1 MAKFKLTSSQVKT
14 NIEALQNFM
23 QKEGID
29 AFYISSFDAFLNE
42 YVPME
47 NCHRYY
53 FTGFAGSTAESLIP
67 ASGKARLYV
76 DGRYHEQADLEVDLN
91 DVEVVKVPANTG
103 NLSVVKEDIKNLGVK
118 TLGLEGN
125 RSAVSFYEELKKD
138 YTLKIYHNNEL
149 ENEVSFQTLPPMK
162 PVYQIDPQT
171 AGTQTAAKL
180 KRVIENKN
188 EAYFVTA
195 IDSLAWITNCR
206 GYQLPNNCAFMGTG
220 LVTSERIYVFVDK
233 DVEVKCDDKQIEFVH
248 GDITTVEAKIIE
260 LVKSIGIEKLYVDKK
275 MLNTSFYVMLTNA
288 IDESKIANRVGGLVD
303 FHSVK
308 EPLEMDIIRG
318 EFKKADQAIY
328 NTIKW
333 VKDKVTAGESVTELD
348 LYHQT
353 SKEYQKQGAVEQ
365 SFNTIAGV
373 GPNGSIIHY
382 GDPKDDI
389 TIKKDDMVLL
399 DSGGYF
405 TSGFATDTTRTFM
418 ATQTEGS
425 DKHKEIY
432 TLVLKG
438 VLNLQ
443 NAIFKPG
450 TRGSGLDAIC
460 RQPLYQAGYD
470 YAHGTG
476 HGVGLNVHEGGT
488 GISPVRNYVLKPG
501 HVVSLEPGIYIP
513 GFGGVRI
520 ENIGLIVEH
529 PDYADFLKFEPLVYI
544 GFEPGLINQD
554 MLSTQEKVWLKEYE
568 AVCKERGT
576 SFLS

>member
-1 MAKFKLTSSQVKT
+1 MAKFKLSAEMVKN

-53 FTGFAGSTAESLIP
+53 FTGFSGSTAESLIP
-67 ASGKARLYV
+67 AKGKAKLYV
-76 DGRYHEQADLEVDLN
+76 DGRYHEQADLEVDL
-91 DVEVVKVPANTG
+91 DQVEVVKVPANTG
-103 NLSVVKEDIKNLGVK
+103 NLSVLKDDVKKLGVQ
-118 TLGLEGN
+118 TLGMEGN
-125 RSAVSFYEELKKD
+125 RSAVSLYEELKEN
-138 YTLKIYHNNEL
+138 YQLKIYHQDEL
-149 ENEVSFQTLPPMK
+149 SDVVSFQALPPQK
-162 PVYQIDPQT
+162 PIFQIDAKT
-171 AGTQTAAKL
+171 AGTETNAKL
-180 KRVIENKN
+180 KRVIENKT

-220 LVTSERIYVFVDK
+220 LVTSDRIYVFVDK
-233 DVEVKCDDKQIEFVH
+233 NVEVTCEDSQIEFIQ
-248 GDITTVEAKIIE
+248 GDITTVKKKMTE
-260 LVKSIGIEKLYVDKK
+260 LIQTIGIEKLYIDKK
-275 MLNTSFYVMLTNA
+275 MLNTSLYLMLTEA
-288 IDESKIANRVGGLVD
+288 IEESKIENKVGGLVD

-308 EPLEMDIIRG
+308 EPAEMDIIRG

-333 VKDKVTAGESVTELD
+333 VKDKVSAGESVTELD

-365 SFNTIAGV
+365 SFTTIAGV

-389 TIKKDDMVLL
+389 VIKKDDMVLL

-418 ATQTEGS
+418 ATQIEGS
-425 DKHKEIY
+425 AKHKEIY

-488 GISPVRNYVLKPG
+488 GISPVRNYIMKPG

-529 PDYADFLKFEPLVYI
+529 PEYKDFLKFEPLVYI
-544 GFEPGLINQD
+544 GFEPGLID
-554 MLSTQEKVWLKEYE
+554 EDLLSPQEKIWIDEYE

-576 SFLS
+576 SFR